1 MNEPNARA
9 VSENPFC
16 TRRVRPGAI
25 PFLFPS
31 DQTAEALLERLQTAG
46 WQGEIVGPHGS
57 GKSTLLASLIPVLER
72 AGRRTV
78 LVELH
83 DGQRRLPPE
92 LWSDARLETPAV
104 LVIDGYEQ
112 LSRLSRFRL
121 RWFCHR
127 RGVGLL
133 ITTHQP
139 MGLPT
144 LYQTA
149 ATPELAARIVAHL
162 LNNQKPPLSAD
173 ELSQCLAR
181 HGGDLRETLF
191 ELYDFYEQKSPYLG

>member
-1 MNEPNARA
+1 MRA

-25 PFLFPS
+25 PFLFPP
-31 DQTAEALLERLQTAG
+31 DQTAEALIERLQTAG
-46 WQGEIVGPHGS
+46 WRGEIVGPHGS
-57 GKSTLLASLIPVLER
+57 GKSTLLASLISVLER
-72 AGRRTV
+72 VGRRTV

-112 LSRLSRFRL
+112 LSRFSRFRL

-144 LYQTA
+144 LCQTA
-149 ATPELAARIVAHL
+149 AYARTGRADCRPPVEQSETAAFRRRIGAMFGTAWRRFTGNVVRA
-162 LNNQKPPLSAD
+162 
-173 ELSQCLAR
+173 
-181 HGGDLRETLF
+181 LRFLRTKITLPGVI
-191 ELYDFYEQKSPYLG
+191 L